1 MARCVH
7 RVNSQNAKKLLL
19 SAVLILVLY
28 LINKGFH
35 AVSQR
40 LLAKRKS
47 VRITFWSDQAIH
59 LAIAILLVVGIVS
72 IWFSDPAIWV
82 RGRQYTGRIVT
93 ITNDKIFDEP
103 VYNYSREFPYL
114 WEELVFPVPYTA
126 DRKRPEEI
134 LIEVAH
140 AHTMDLKQLG
150 EEAIRELER
159 RYFTRR
165 SEWGRA
171 STTASRTIGS
181 RCRCVSSSAI
191 QACAK

>member
-40 LLAKRKS
+40 LLANCKS

-82 RGRQYTGRIVT
+82 RGRSIQDGLLRSPTVRSSTSRCIT
-93 ITNDKIFDEP
+93 IRG
-103 VYNYSREFPYL
+103 S
-114 WEELVFPVPYTA
+114 
-126 DRKRPEEI
+126 
-134 LIEVAH
+134 
-140 AHTMDLKQLG
+140 
-150 EEAIRELER
+150 
-159 RYFTRR
+159 
-165 SEWGRA
+165 
-171 STTASRTIGS
+171 SRTSGKNWCS
-181 RCRCVSSSAI
+181 RCRTPQIANDPRRF
-191 QACAK
+191 